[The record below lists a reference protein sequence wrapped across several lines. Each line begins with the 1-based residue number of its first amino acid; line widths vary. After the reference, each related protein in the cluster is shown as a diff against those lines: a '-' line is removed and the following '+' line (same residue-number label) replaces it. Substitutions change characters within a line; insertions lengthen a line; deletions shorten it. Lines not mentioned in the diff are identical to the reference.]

1 MQSSRRA
8 FLFGRRLPRTPWD
21 MFRQRLARAA
31 HGPLEELDAAPPG
44 RARLRPARPEDVRH
58 ARALCVEYGVA
69 LVLAGT
75 DASGAPAGR
84 AVLEVDPS
92 ALTELA
98 PGPRA
103 GQWRAQP
110 GCRAADLAA
119 AGLPQF
125 AQAPPAQTL
134 AGWLA
139 GAGAW
144 PPGGTAASG
153 LVRIDLLLSDG
164 TAETLGPFGQDDV
177 QPLRSAAVQR
187 LVPALFQLAGSADA
201 AACRAHAAWPCRYR
215 LDALAPEPPAGVNL
229 AQLLL
234 GHGGTLAWVE
244 GALLAPGQAA
254 GAVAAAP
261 APPPGVAAAA
271 HRLAMRVQDA
281 FDPQGL
287 YAP

>member
-119 AGLPQF
+119 AG
-125 AQAPPAQTL
+125 
-134 AGWLA
+134 AGRP
-139 GAGAW
+139 GATAVRGRVGSDLRLSA
-144 PPGGTAASG
+144 GTAG
-153 LVRIDLLLSDG
+153 P
-164 TAETLGPFGQDDV
+164 LGPFGQDDV

-215 LDALAPEPPAGVNL
+215 LDALAP
-229 AQLLL
+229 
-234 GHGGTLAWVE
+234 
-244 GALLAPGQAA
+244 
-254 GAVAAAP
+254 
-261 APPPGVAAAA
+261 
-271 HRLAMRVQDA
+271 
-281 FDPQGL
+281 
-287 YAP
+287 